1 MGYAMMTEY
10 ILILAFLS
18 PGGDFMGKHGIV
30 QRDQATCQQSLKTV
44 QDKAIVTGGKIRAL
58 CVSRAHW
65 EGKAQDKGVAF
76 D

>member
-1 MGYAMMTEY
+1 MMTEY

-30 QRDQATCQQSLKTV
+30 QKDRATCHQSLVVV
-44 QDKAIVTGGKIRAL
+44 QNQVTPMGGKVRAL
-58 CVSRAHW
+58 CVTRAHW

>member
-1 MGYAMMTEY
+1 MMTDY
-10 ILILAFLS
+10 ILILAFMS
-18 PGGDFMGKHGIV
+18 PGGDFMGKHDIV
-30 QRDQATCQQSLKTV
+30 QKDRVTCQQSMKTV
-44 QDKAIVTGGKIRAL
+44 QNTPIATGGKIRAL

>member
-1 MGYAMMTEY
+1 MTEY

-30 QRDQATCQQSLKTV
+30 QQDRATCQQSLKV
-44 QDKAIVTGGKIRAL
+44 IQNQVTPMGGKVRAL
-58 CVSRAHW
+58 CVTRAHW

>member
-1 MGYAMMTEY
+1 MTEY

-30 QRDQATCQQSLKTV
+30 QKDRVTCQQSLKTV
-44 QDKAIVTGGKIRAL
+44 QDKPIVTGGKIRAL
-58 CVSRAHW
+58 CVTKAHW
-65 EGKAQDKGVAF
+65 EGKVQDKGVAF

>member
-1 MGYAMMTEY
+1 MMTEY
-10 ILILAFLS
+10 ILILAFMS
-18 PGGDFMGKHGIV
+18 PGGDFMGKHDIV
-30 QRDQATCQQSLKTV
+30 QKNQVTCQQSLKTV
-44 QDKAIVTGGKIRAL
+44 QNTPIATGGKIRAL